1 MSVYYSNNLYY
12 RGHYFNV
19 KLISFAICD
28 LLAYNRQ
35 HNFEVFVCVCAC
47 ARARACVCVCM
58 CKLYIVAFEFIFRS
72 EIPKIQIFG

>member
-1 MSVYYSNNLYY
+1 MIYVFVYYSNILYY

-47 ARARACVCVCM
+47 ARSRVCVCVYVQAIYSC
-58 CKLYIVAFEFIFRS
+58 I
-72 EIPKIQIFG
+72 